1 MSTLILFSRMAM
13 SMGSACREMAV
24 ISVRA
29 IILHKHCPYSETRR
43 MRAADNVPHRV
54 W

>member
-1 MSTLILFSRMAM
+1 MSTLILFSHMAM
-13 SMGSACREMAV
+13 SMVSACREMAV
-24 ISVRA
+24 ITLRA

-43 MRAADNVPHRV
+43 VRATDKVPHRV